1 MPHSH
6 LWYSPEVGRTGEF
19 IRITRLL
26 GAGGVMG
33 TKTSIVLAFMG
44 LT

>member
-6 LWYSPEVGRTGEF
+6 LWYSPEVGRTGGL

-26 GAGGVMG
+26 GARGVMG